1 MSESKNPEI
10 DLIMSRKKDGI
21 DIPLSNNVQSRFIS
35 NYLEYVKFIHNALP
49 EIDFDEIQTATEF
62 LDYKF
67 GAPIII
73 DSMTGGTPEALK
85 INARLGALAETFGFG
100 MGLGSQRAGLK
111 SDSLAETYSIA
122 RKNAPSAFLIANIG
136 GAQLAEGL
144 DIKMIEKIISMIDA
158 NALVI
163 HLNPLQELIQ
173 PEGEPKYRGVLEKI
187 SKITESIS
195 IPIIVKEVGA
205 GISREVA
212 LILEKAKVHCI
223 NIAGLGGTSWA
234 GIEKIRANKVKN
246 DVKEHLGEL
255 FWDWGIPTALSL
267 IEVRN
272 SVEIPLIASGGIRNG
287 LEIAKCISLG
297 ANMCALAYPFL
308 KAASESKESLLKFSE
323 QIITELKGT
332 MFLTGSSNISD
343 LSKSRLILTGELADM
358 VIRK

>member
-1 MSESKNPEI
+1 MSESNNSEI
-10 DLIMSRKKDGI
+10 DLIMRRKKDGI

-35 NYLEYVKFIHNALP
+35 NYLEYVKFVHNALP

-62 LDYKF
+62 LGYKF

-85 INARLGALAETFGFG
+85 INSRLGILAEKCGFG

-111 SDSLAETYSIA
+111 SESLAETYSVA

-173 PEGEPKYRGVLEKI
+173 PEGEPRYRGVLEKI

-223 NIAGLGGTSWA
+223 NIAGSGGTSWA
-234 GIEKIRANKVKN
+234 GVEKIRATKVKN
-246 DVKEHLGEL
+246 SVKEHLGEL

-272 SVEIPLIASGGIRNG
+272 SVELPLIASGGIRNG

-297 ANMCALAYPFL
+297 ANMCAMAFPFL
-308 KAASESKESLLKFSE
+308 KAASTSKENLFKFSE
-323 QIITELKGT
+323 QIINELKGT
-332 MFLTGSSNISD
+332 MFLTGSSNILD

-358 VIRK
+358 VIKK